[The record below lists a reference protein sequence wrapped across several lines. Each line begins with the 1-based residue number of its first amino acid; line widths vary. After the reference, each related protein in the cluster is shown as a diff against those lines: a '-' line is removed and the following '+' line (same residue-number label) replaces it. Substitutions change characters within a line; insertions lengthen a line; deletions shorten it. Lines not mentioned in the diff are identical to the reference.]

1 MKMLLLVGTTIT
13 LFIASAA
20 IADQGVQSSTGKD
33 ACLLDI
39 SNCPSG
45 HYYDIV
51 EKIARLKAAIQ
62 VGATVYSPEELAHL
76 KYLLEE
82 ALTTA
87 DRIDADPSQVPENK
101 DR

>member
-1 MKMLLLVGTTIT
+1 MRMLPLVCALT
-13 LFIASAA
+13 LFIASMA
-20 IADQGVQSSTGKD
+20 IAGQGATSDTGKD
-33 ACLLDI
+33 ACLLDV

-62 VGATVYSPEELAHL
+62 VGARVYSPNELEHL

>member
-1 MKMLLLVGTTIT
+1 MQMLPQLCAII
-13 LFIASAA
+13 LFMAPMAF
-20 IADQGVQSSTGKD
+20 ADQGVKTDTGKD

-39 SNCPSG
+39 NNCSG

-62 VGATVYSPEELAHL
+62 IGTRVYSPKELEHIE
-76 KYLLEE
+76 YLLKES
-82 ALTTA
+82 LITA
-87 DRIDADPSQVPENK
+87 DRIDADSSQVPENK

>member
-1 MKMLLLVGTTIT
+1 MKMLPLVCIIT
-13 LFIASAA
+13 LFIASTALA
-20 IADQGVQSSTGKD
+20 GQGVKTDTGKD
-33 ACLLDI
+33 ACLLDVN
-39 SNCPSG
+39 NCPSG

-62 VGATVYSPEELAHL
+62 IGTTVYSPEELAHL
-76 KYLLEE
+76 QYLLEE

>member
-1 MKMLLLVGTTIT
+1 MKLLPLVMTLT
-13 LFIASAA
+13 LFTASMAFT
-20 IADQGVQSSTGKD
+20 DQGAPPNEGKD

-39 SNCPSG
+39 NTCPSG

-62 VGATVYSPEELAHL
+62 IGTRVYSPEELEHL
-76 KYLLEE
+76 KRLLEE
-82 ALTTA
+82 AFEAA
-87 DRIDADPSQVPENK
+87 DRIDADPSQVPENR